1 MERKWTITREIAY
14 EKGAA
19 CMKFDLTLHP
29 NEVLVI
35 KLFGEL
41 DHHETEKVR
50 AQISKAIFQ
59 GNVKWLIWNLE
70 HLQFMDSSGIGLV
83 LGRMRELRAVDGQTI
98 LLNPS
103 KTMQKIFQFSGL
115 GNLIQTG
122 SEQDVILQ
130 ARGIVNG

>member
-1 MERKWTITREIAY
+1 
-14 EKGAA
+14 
-19 CMKFDLTLHP
+19 MKFDITLHP

-41 DHHETEKVR
+41 DHHETEKIR
-50 AQISKAIFQ
+50 TQISKAIFQ
-59 GNVKWLIWNLE
+59 GNVRWLIWNLE

-98 LLNPS
+98 ILNPS
-103 KTMQKIFQFSGL
+103 NTMQKIFKFSGL
-115 GNLIQTG
+115 GNLMMFG
-122 SEQDVILQ
+122 SEQDAILQ

>member
-1 MERKWTITREIAY
+1 
-14 EKGAA
+14 
-19 CMKFDLTLHP
+19 MKFNMTMHS
-29 NEVLVI
+29 NQVLIVQ
-35 KLFGEL
+35 LFGEL

-50 AQISKAIFQ
+50 THISKAILQ
-59 GNVKWLIWNLE
+59 GNVKWLVWNLE

-103 KTMQKIFQFSGL
+103 TTMQKIFQFSGL
-115 GNLIQTG
+115 GNFIMYGT
-122 SEQDVILQ
+122 EQQVILQ